1 MKGKSGLCV
10 LLMIVSAG
18 CAHTQGSVTES
29 EVEIPSPRITEPPS
43 GSIWRQGEANYF
55 QDRRARNVGD
65 IVTVKILEEASAS
78 QEASTETGKTSN
90 LDAGLDDVFGLPQS
104 FGMAS
109 FLASGQAFSPTV
121 KGDYKRDFQGGG
133 STVRKDKLVLTV
145 SATVVERLPGGN
157 LRIQARREIK
167 VNREKQFVELEGM
180 IRPEDI
186 SVYNTILSTQMAD
199 ARIQYSGH
207 GILGDTQGPGWFSR
221 ILDWIW
227 PI

>member
-1 MKGKSGLCV
+1 M
-10 LLMIVSAG
+10 VSVG
-18 CAHTQGSVTES
+18 CAHTDNSVTHV
-29 EVEIPSPRITEPPS
+29 EVEPIQVVEPPS
-43 GSIWRQGEANYF
+43 GSIYQVGAANHF
-55 QDRRARNVGD
+55 GDRRARNVGD
-65 IVTVKILEEASAS
+65 IVTVRIVEEASAS

-109 FLASGQAFSPTV
+109 FLASGQSFSPTV
-121 KGDYKRDFQGGG
+121 KGDYKRDFSGSG
-133 STVRKDKLVLTV
+133 STVRKDKLALTV

-157 LRIQARREIK
+157 LRIQAKREIK

-186 SVYNTILSTQMAD
+186 SVSNTILSTQVAE
-199 ARIQYSGH
+199 ARIQYSGR
-207 GILGDTQGPGWFSR
+207 GVVGDTQGPGWFSR